1 MKQTTNMKIIYI
13 FRHQS
18 NERSIERVF
27 EPIIQC
33 MKNQGHF
40 VKKDFAK
47 SCKFWPLSML
57 YNMVRYA
64 VYSYLRKDNIFH
76 ITGDIQYVSCFMNP
90 SNTIMTIHDCVS
102 LHNENT
108 PIWLKRLVYKLW
120 YEIPLKRLKT
130 ITCISNATYQDII
143 SFFPWAK
150 DKLIVIPNPISSD
163 FKLIPKDFNKI
174 QPQILHIGTR
184 SNKNLERVIQ
194 ALDGINCKLII
205 IGILSEEQKCLLKK
219 HKINYENRFHI
230 SDEEIITEYI
240 KADIISFPSVFEGF
254 GMPIIE
260 GQTIGR
266 PVLTSDLEPMRSV
279 AGKGALLV
287 DPYSIDSIHQGFTK
301 LIEDIDYY
309 DSINE
314 NGQLNAQNYNI
325 NKILSSYLDIY
336 NNRLKQ

>member
-1 MKQTTNMKIIYI
+1 MRITYI

-27 EPIIQC
+27 EPIIQY
-33 MKNQGHF
+33 MNDQGHL

-47 SCKFWPLSML
+47 SYKFWPFSLF

-64 VYSYLRKDNIFH
+64 VYSYLKKDNIFH
-76 ITGDIQYVSCFMNP
+76 ITGDVQYVSCFMNP
-90 SNTIMTIHDCVS
+90 SNTIMTIHDCIS

-108 PIWLKRLVYKLW
+108 PIWLKKLVYKLW

-150 DKLIVIPNPISSD
+150 DKLRIIPNPISPD
-163 FKLIPKDFNKI
+163 FKPITKDFNKI
-174 QPQILHIGTR
+174 QPRILHVGTR

-194 ALDGINCKLII
+194 ALNGISCKLII
-205 IGILSEEQKCLLKK
+205 IGVLSEEQKCLLKK
-219 HKINYENRFHI
+219 YKISYENRFHI
-230 SDEEIITEYI
+230 SDKEIITEYI
-240 KADIISFPSVFEGF
+240 RADIISFPSLFEGF

-266 PVLTSDLEPMRSV
+266 PVLTSNREPMSFIAGQNAALVYPESV
-279 AGKGALLV
+279 E
-287 DPYSIDSIHQGFTK
+287 SIRNGFLK
-301 LIEDIDYY
+301 LINSKDYY
-309 DSINE
+309 DKVVE
-314 NGQLNAQNYNI
+314 NGLINAEKYNI
-325 NKILSSYLDIY
+325 KTIVSKYLEIY
-336 NNRLKQ
+336 NSY